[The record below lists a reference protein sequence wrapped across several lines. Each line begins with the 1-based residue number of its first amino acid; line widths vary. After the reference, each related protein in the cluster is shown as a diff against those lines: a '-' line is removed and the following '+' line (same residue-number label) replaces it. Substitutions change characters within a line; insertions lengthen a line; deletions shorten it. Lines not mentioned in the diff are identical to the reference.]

1 MRKEGQVGVGE
12 GSGNVAMPK
21 THHRAALVAVK
32 ELRVRDPLRC

>member
-1 MRKEGQVGVGE
+1 MVMRKEGQVGVGE

-32 ELRVRDPLRC
+32 GYVCETR